1 LLSQPIAPRPV
12 CYVSQVIEKATCAMG
27 CMNPMI
33 TFLPLNTSWS
43 TERGPLTVH
52 WREFVPPMISKCCQR
67 EVFANT
73 PVAGLRVNFRLHGLL
88 FCIVVWLVTAG
99 CEPNAAARAAKP
111 ASMQHPTGAARPSN
125 AQLADPILEAR
136 VDLLLRRMTLEEKIG
151 QLVQYNDTGDV
162 SPEPPTRG
170 KQGVIAALNPE
181 SGNHVNAMQLAA
193 TGRLG
198 SMLNTIGAERTN
210 TYQHLA
216 VDRSRLHIPLLF
228 GADVIHGFR
237 TIYPVPLGLAASFDP
252 ELVTELS
259 HMAAEEATTAGIRW
273 FYSPMVDISRD
284 PRWGRTVEGA
294 GEDAYLGAAMA
305 RAYIRGYQGDSLSKP
320 GNVAASVKHF
330 AAYGAAEAGREY
342 NTTDMS
348 EIRLR
353 QDYLPPYRAAVEAG
367 AATVMS
373 AFNSLNGVPS
383 SANPF
388 LLTSI
393 LRGEWGFNGFVV
405 SDYTAVMEL
414 MNHGIALDPATAT
427 RKAITA
433 GVDVDMMSHFY
444 DTQLPGLIKSGQLPM
459 AVVDEAVRRVLRVKF
474 ATGLFEHPYAEGV
487 EVTAAV
493 AAHRPLVRQAAEES
507 FVLLQN
513 DKLAD
518 GAPLLPLSPARKRV
532 ALIGPL
538 ADDKADM
545 IGAWAGAGNEGDIV
559 TLRQALAQR
568 AQQLGTTLLYSQGTE
583 IDGST
588 QAGFAEALE
597 VANAA
602 DVVILALGESSA
614 MSGEAGSRAYLDLPG
629 NQQQLLEAVVAS
641 GKPVVLL
648 IFSGRPL
655 VLDWAAK
662 HVPAI
667 MEVWFPGTEAGNA
680 IANVLYGDVSPSGK
694 LPMSFPRAV
703 GQEPLY
709 YNQFPTGRP
718 PTGIDLSKPPG
729 DGTRLLSRYMD
740 VPNSALFPFGY
751 GLSYSSF
758 SYKDVELSKSSIP
771 LAQALSG
778 QSLPL
783 LEATAIVTNTGDR
796 TATEVVQCYVRNLG
810 ASIEQPVRSLEGFR
824 RVTLAPGE
832 SKPVSFPLGFNELSF
847 FNLENKP
854 TIEATHYTVWIGGS
868 SSASQEAT
876 FEVVSPSAIAGLH

>member
-1 LLSQPIAPRPV
+1 
-12 CYVSQVIEKATCAMG
+12 
-27 CMNPMI
+27 MN
-33 TFLPLNTSWS
+33 
-43 TERGPLTVH
+43 
-52 WREFVPPMISKCCQR
+52 SKCCR
-67 EVFANT
+67 AGGFARKFDAGVRTNASFHAILAFAVLCL
-73 PVAGLRVNFRLHGLL
+73 VA
-88 FCIVVWLVTAG
+88 AG
-99 CEPNAAARAAKP
+99 CEPKALAQATIP
-111 ASMQHPTGAARPSN
+111 ASAQHRGKAAGPSN
-125 AQLADPILEAR
+125 AQLADPNIEAR
-136 VDLLLRRMTLEEKIG
+136 VNRLLRRMTLEEKIG
-151 QLVQYNDTGDV
+151 QLVQYNDTGDAT
-162 SPEPPTRG
+162 PAPTA
-170 KQGVIAALNPE
+170 KDAQGAIAAVNPE
-181 SGNHVNAMQLAA
+181 TANHVNAMQLAA
-193 TGRLG
+193 AGRLG

-216 VDRSRLHIPLLF
+216 VDKSRLHIPLLF

-252 ELVTELS
+252 ELAVALS
-259 HMAAEEATTAGIRW
+259 HMAAEEATTAGVRW
-273 FYSPMVDISRD
+273 VYSPMVDISRD

-305 RAYIRGYQGDSLSKP
+305 RAYVRGYQGEDLSKP

-353 QDYLPPYRAAVEAG
+353 QDYLPPYQAAVEAG
-367 AATVMS
+367 AATIMS
-373 AFNSLNGVPS
+373 AFNSLNGVPA

-388 LLTSI
+388 LLAKT

-414 MNHGIALDPATAT
+414 MNHGIALDAATAT

-444 DTQLPGLIKSGQLPM
+444 DTQLPGLIRSGEVPM

-474 ATGLFEHPYAEGV
+474 ATGLFERPYAEGV
-487 EVTAAV
+487 EVKAAV
-493 AAHRPLVRQAAEES
+493 AAHRPLARQAAEES

-513 DKLAD
+513 DKFAD
-518 GAPLLPLSPARKRV
+518 GAPLLPFMPAHKRV

-538 ADDKADM
+538 ADDKGDM
-545 IGAWAGAGNEGDIV
+545 VGAWAGAGNEDDII
-559 TLRQALAQR
+559 TLRKALEQR
-568 AQQLGTTLLYSQGTE
+568 AQQLGTTLFYSKGTE
-583 IDGST
+583 IDGNSEG
-588 QAGFAEALE
+588 GFAEAIK
-597 VANAA
+597 AAQAA

-614 MSGEAGSRAYLDLPG
+614 MSGEAGSRASLDLPG
-629 NQQQLLEAVVAS
+629 NQQQLLEAVVTV
-641 GKPVVLL
+641 GKPVVLV

-667 MEVWFPGTEAGNA
+667 LEVWFPGTEAGNA
-680 IANVLYGDVSPSGK
+680 VANVLYGDVSPSGK
-694 LPMSFPRAV
+694 LPMSFPRAA

-718 PTGIDLSKPPG
+718 PTGIDLLKPPG
-729 DGTRLLSRYMD
+729 DGTRFFSRYID
-740 VPNSALFPFGY
+740 VPNTALFPFGY

-758 SYKDVELSKSSIP
+758 SYQDVTVSRSSIP
-771 LAQALSG
+771 LPQALADRTE
-778 QSLPL
+778 PL
-783 LEATAIVTNTGDR
+783 LNARATVTNTGDR
-796 TATEVVQCYVRNLG
+796 TATEVVQCYVRNMG

-824 RVTLAPGE
+824 RLTLAPGE
-832 SKPVSFPLGFNELSF
+832 SKQVSFDLGFKELSF
-847 FNLENKP
+847 FNLENTP

-868 SSASQEAT
+868 SLASQEAS
-876 FEVVSPSAIAGLH
+876 FEVVSHSGAANSY